1 MLLLLLELFADTVT
15 KTVWKRLR
23 LLESANTNH
32 TQFSFAFQGRGANM
46 IRDAI
51 ALKLVADQLRIWDT
65 ILCRS
70 RPVDPKTS
78 IGMGMKLYGC
88 VLHT

>member
-51 ALKLVADQLRIWDT
+51 ALKLVADQLRVASDMGYDT
-65 ILCRS
+65 LSVDRF
-70 RPVDPKTS
+70 DPKTS
-78 IGMGMKLYGC
+78 ILKWG
-88 VLHT
+88 